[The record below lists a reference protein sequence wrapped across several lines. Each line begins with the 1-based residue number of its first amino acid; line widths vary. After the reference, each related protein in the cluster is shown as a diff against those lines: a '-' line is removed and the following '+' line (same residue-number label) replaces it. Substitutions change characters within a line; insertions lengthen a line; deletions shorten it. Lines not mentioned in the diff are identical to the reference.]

1 MAADIRIF
9 RSQLSVR
16 RQGKCRRITAT
27 GDSRRAQVFQ
37 ERLVH
42 DYLVALHDESWR
54 LVSVCRVNISN
65 AIRRHQEL
73 AYLPVRRVFH
83 TQSNSGHIIF
93 AVFGLLYFDAPHGV
107 PFIVS
112 VLPLLRKLLQFAGVI
127 LRQVNFFQQLCT
139 KIRLRNQSFKKVQIP
154 FRVITRTPGHFR
166 KH

>member
-16 RQGKCRRITAT
+16 RQENAG
-27 GDSRRAQVFQ
+27 GLPP
-37 ERLVH
+37 LVI
-42 DYLVALHDESWR
+42 VGALRYFRNASFMIIWSPCMTNRR

-65 AIRRHQEL
+65 AIRRHRGTGL
-73 AYLPVRRVFH
+73 SSVRRVFH

-127 LRQVNFFQQLCT
+127 LRQVNFFSNSVPRYASVISPL
-139 KIRLRNQSFKKVQIP
+139 KVQIP

>member
-1 MAADIRIF
+1 M
-9 RSQLSVR
+9 RSA
-16 RQGKCRRITAT
+16 AT
-27 GDSRRAQVFQ
+27 G
-37 ERLVH
+37 
-42 DYLVALHDESWR
+42 
-54 LVSVCRVNISN
+54 
-65 AIRRHQEL
+65 EL

-127 LRQVNFFQQLCT
+127 LRQVNFFSNSVPRYASVISPL
-139 KIRLRNQSFKKVQIP
+139 KVQIP